1 MNTNLR
7 LAREASK
14 KTQAQVAREIGVS
27 EQMYQR
33 YEYGRCKPSVQ
44 KAIRI
49 AKAVGSTVEQLWSI

>member
-14 KTQAQVAREIGVS
+14 KTQAQVAKEIGVS

-33 YEYGRCKPSVQ
+33 YEYGRCEPSVQ